1 MNQEIGEALAAV
13 QPATPAVEK
22 IPAGK
27 IVVALELERDPA
39 VSGKYM
45 TGIGK
50 GWTPLGKAV
59 ALKAGR
65 VVSANYIY
73 GMWSNGAPVISA
85 CRAVF
90 CSKDGC
96 KKVWG
101 LPHAVWA
108 ARDRQREQGN
118 AEAFKGIGAWRIIHE
133 HGICPECNGR
143 LVENVEAE
151 KKALTALAQ
160 KALKDIEKMDQ
171 VPAFMPPTAFSVVDR
186 KHFVQLDPMWKPFGD
201 VMEKQGKALVPHRNG
216 SRDNVLLFNPG
227 YWLGWTDS
235 LQDESVKGLFF
246 CETIHE
252 RGCAGGFNP
261 AGVDGL

>member
-13 QPATPAVEK
+13 EPVTPAVEK

-27 IVVALELERDPA
+27 TVVAIELERDPA

-59 ALKAGR
+59 ALQAGR
-65 VVSANYIY
+65 VVAANYIY
-73 GMWSNGAPVISA
+73 GMWSNGTPVVSA

-90 CSKDGC
+90 CTKCG
-96 KKVWG
+96 KVWG

-118 AEAFKGIGAWRIIHE
+118 AEIFKGVGAWRIIHE
-133 HGICPECNGR
+133 HGICMECNAR

-160 KALKDIEKMDQ
+160 KALKDIERMEK
-171 VPAFMPPTAFSVVDR
+171 VPAFMPPAAFSVVDR
-186 KHFVQLDPMWKPFGD
+186 KHLVQLDEMWRPFGA
-201 VMEKQGKALVPHRNG
+201 VMEKQGKALVPHKNG
-216 SRDNVLLFNPG
+216 SRDNVLMYNPG
-227 YWLGWTDS
+227 YWLGWVDALS
-235 LQDESVKGLFF
+235 DKAVKGLFF
-246 CETIHE
+246 GDVVHA
-252 RGCAGGFNP
+252 RGGANGFNP

>member
-13 QPATPAVEK
+13 QPATPDVEK

-39 VSGKYM
+39 VSGRYM
-45 TGIGK
+45 TGISR
-50 GWTPLGKAV
+50 GWAPLGKAV
-59 ALKAGR
+59 ALLNGR

-73 GMWSNGAPVISA
+73 GMWSNGAPVVSA

-90 CSKDGC
+90 CTKCG
-96 KKVWG
+96 KAWG

-118 AEAFKGIGAWRIIHE
+118 AEAFKGVGAWRVINE
-133 HGICPECNGR
+133 HGICMECNAR

-160 KALKDIEKMDQ
+160 KALRDIEKMEQ
-171 VPAFMPPTAFSVVDR
+171 VPAFRPPNAFTVVDR
-186 KHFVQLDPMWKPFGD
+186 KHFVQLDEMWRPFGA
-201 VMEKQGKALVPHRNG
+201 VIERQGKALVPHRAG
-216 SRDNVLLFNPG
+216 IRDSVILYNPG
-227 YWLGWTDS
+227 YWLGWIDS
-235 LQDESVKGLFF
+235 LQDKAVKGLFF
-246 CETIHE
+246 GEIIHNKG
-252 RGCAGGFNP
+252 RANGFNP